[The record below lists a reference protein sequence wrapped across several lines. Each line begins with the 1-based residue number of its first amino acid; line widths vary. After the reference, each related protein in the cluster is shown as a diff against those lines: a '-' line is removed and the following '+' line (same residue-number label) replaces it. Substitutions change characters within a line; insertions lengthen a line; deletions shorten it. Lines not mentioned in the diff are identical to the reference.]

1 MAKERWASLI
11 SGGGS
16 TMFEMASA
24 IQSGEIEMEAAC
36 VIASTPEAGGLIK
49 AQTLG
54 IPVEVV
60 NPKDYTGA
68 DGKVD
73 LYAFGVA
80 NLAVLRK
87 YGATVVTQNGYL
99 ARTSDI
105 VIDAFRDSI
114 FNQHPGPKRETHGTK
129 GTQPHAIMLYI
140 AQATGRNYGTE
151 VITHRV
157 NSKWDNGMTVGVVPV
172 PIEDINEDPKVLQAR
187 ALPVEHKLQIVLLQQ
202 IVKGEVREVEIAR
215 RYTSVREEEILR
227 SARAYA
233 RKIYPDG

>member
-1 MAKERWASLI
+1 
-11 SGGGS
+11 
-16 TMFEMASA
+16 MFEMARA
-24 IQSGEIEMEAAC
+24 ILRGEVKMEIAC
-36 VIASTPEAGGLIK
+36 VIASTLEAGGLIK

-60 NPKDYTGA
+60 NPTDYTGA

-99 ARTSDI
+99 ARTSDV
-105 VIDAFRDSI
+105 VIDAFRDAI
-114 FNQHPGPKRETHGTK
+114 FNQHPGPKKETAGTK

-140 AQATGRNYGTE
+140 AQATGRNCGTE

-157 NSKWDNGMTVGVVPV
+157 NSKWDDGMTVGVVPV
-172 PIEDINEDPKVLQAR
+172 PIEDIYEDPKLLQAR
-187 ALPVEHKLQIVLLQQ
+187 ALPVEHKLQIALLQQ
-202 IVKGEVREVEIAR
+202 IVKGKVREVGIIK
-215 RYTSVREEEILR
+215 RYTSIREEEILR

-233 RKIYPDG
+233 RERYPDG